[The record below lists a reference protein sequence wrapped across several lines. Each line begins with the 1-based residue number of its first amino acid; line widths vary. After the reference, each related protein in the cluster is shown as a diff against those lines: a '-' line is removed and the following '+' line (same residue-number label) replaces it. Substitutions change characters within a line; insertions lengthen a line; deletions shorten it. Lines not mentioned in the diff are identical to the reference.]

1 MQEQDVYLT
10 IEISHGF
17 APHDKELTSDSYLWV
32 EFYIQKWNLPKKES
46 PKMVIQQKWEN
57 YLLYEENPE
66 EWLAHDIADFVGD
79 YLEED
84 PKIGSRYL
92 IKPNVR
98 LFFYNHLRHDYTR
111 FSGDK
116 FLWSF
121 NKKCD
126 TEEEALQKIRLYID

>member
-1 MQEQDVYLT
+1 MQEKDVYLK
-10 IEISHGF
+10 IEISQGF
-17 APHDKELTSDSYLWV
+17 SPDDKELYSDSHLWV
-32 EFYIQKWNLPKKES
+32 EFYIQKFNLPKKEL
-46 PKMVIQQKWEN
+46 PKKLIHQLWEN
-57 YLLYEENPE
+57 YLLHEDNPE
-66 EWLAHDIADFVGD
+66 EWLAHDIADFLGD

-84 PKIGSRYL
+84 PKICSRYL

-98 LFFYNHLRHDYTR
+98 LFFYNYLRHDYMR